1 MKTYKELN
9 EKIDRQYTSD
19 YTLSKSGRKVHRTP
33 LVDKD
38 AEKVNESDTKQE
50 HDLGYAHASQGK
62 KSNPYN
68 PGSPAHS
75 AYESGHETYKRH
87 FGEETM
93 TIDEQINEV
102 LSKDATAGD
111 WIHDF
116 VHSDNPK
123 FEGKSKDKRKQMA
136 LAAYYAK
143 QQNEEVELE
152 EGDLSVRHLYNKFAD
167 AHVGGNDTKP
177 TEKAIKKVHGD
188 KVFAHMK
195 KAANANAKGDMDGEE
210 RHFDN
215 AQNAARKTDRIGGTV
230 GRGRS
235 EFMRKRRE
243 WSEEVELEEGYYEK
257 PASAYRRKGD
267 EIGGGSS
274 YAPVAPVPD
283 KKYIKGTPEHKAY
296 KATKKPINGMPT
308 NVKEG
313 SMKSFKEMLETI
325 NEVNQKTVA
334 LAKEIA
340 KKHKNM
346 TSDVNRG
353 NVHIFNKHDDEAADR
368 LVLAHTG
375 TDKEGNDRFH
385 LHRVHSSAEDSD
397 HRNLTAAEVHKHAA
411 RHITGKSMDE
421 EVEQIEEKSE
431 QAKRNK
437 TMKNMMD
444 ASRGARYKVQNKVSA
459 DDVRNWDGKHPT
471 PRAQNVA
478 IGRALRNEE
487 KKDDVPFDGPYTKTP
502 GTVKDKSGA
511 VHTPMS
517 RAKHLARQAMQK
529 KMKEDIDLFF
539 EAKDESEYGY
549 EGDMAISQLKTIC
562 RHAEEFM
569 GMLKPDTDLPEW
581 VQSKITLATDYIQT
595 AHDYMS
601 SEMNEELKG
610 NQHKLDK
617 NKNGKVD
624 SGDLKMLRGE
634 ECPECHKA
642 PCECGHMKEETDV
655 ETRTLSF
662 GDFMNQLN
670 EYNPGP
676 GGVTRVQGRSYGAQ
690 YRDPE
695 GEDDADDKKKQ
706 VAKSEPAVKRGRGR
720 PAGSK
725 SGANQKV
732 TTGRKGSGVDYTGYK
747 LHLPNSNR

>member
-143 QQNEEVELE
+143 QQNEEVEPIEELE
-152 EGDLSVRHLYNKFAD
+152 TKTLKSYINKNIKSGRADDGGKGDTGLYTATNKVARKLATSTLD
-167 AHVGGNDTKP
+167 
-177 TEKAIKKVHGD
+177 KKVNKLGNTSAL
-188 KVFAHMK
+188 AHK
-195 KAANANAKGDMDGEE
+195 NPYEYDAS
-210 RHFDN
+210 
-215 AQNAARKTDRIGGTV
+215 
-230 GRGRS
+230 RS
-235 EFMRKRRE
+235 ELKNRGIHHFAGRRTRT
-243 WSEEVELEEGYYEK
+243 EEVELEEGESHQAKTTMKHIPNASDKLKQAAKDIK
-257 PASAYRRKGD
+257 PGIKGYLD
-267 EIGGGSS
+267 RVAMLKAGNVKEQ
-274 YAPVAPVPD
+274 APVAPVPD

-313 SMKSFKEMLETI
+313 TMKSFKEMLQSLDES
-325 NEVNQKTVA
+325 NYDSSEEANSVA
-334 LAKEIA
+334 SKLKAKYNDGNYHVTQQNG
-340 KKHKNM
+340 KHKVQHAYYSN
-346 TSDVNRG
+346 TIVKKNIR
-353 NVHIFNKHDDEAADR
+353 K
-368 LVLAHTG
+368 LA
-375 TDKEGNDRFH
+375 
-385 LHRVHSSAEDSD
+385 
-397 HRNLTAAEVHKHAA
+397 
-411 RHITGKSMDE
+411 E
-421 EVEQIEEKSE
+421 EVEQIDEKSE
-431 QAKRNK
+431 QAKQNK
-437 TMKNMMD
+437 MMKNMMD

-459 DDVRNWDGKHPT
+459 DDVRDWDGKHPT

-478 IGRALRNEE
+478 IGRALRNED
-487 KKDDVPFDGPYTKTP
+487 KKEDPPFDGPYTKSP
-502 GTVKDKSGA
+502 GNVKDKSGA

>member
-1 MKTYKELN
+1 MKTYKELT
-9 EKIDRQYTSD
+9 EKIDRQYTAD

-38 AEKVNESDTKQE
+38 AEKVDEEKNIEVTMKSGHKFTAPIKVSGQDWHIVKHPTSGKQYRVDHKGNTLE
-50 HDLGYAHASQGK
+50 EETISEGAYEKSEENKRSADAAKSQGNMFDHHLHMSDYHDNLAQWHSEKGRHSVADSHAK
-62 KSNPYN
+62 KSEEHHEKAMGLKEGYYGGKQRSAAWHADGGANDEGWDDKPSKQADQPHAVHIN
-68 PGSPAHS
+68 GKKWKSFGSQSHAQNV
-75 AYESGHETYKRH
+75 AKKIKG
-87 FGEETM
+87 
-93 TIDEQINEV
+93 
-102 LSKDATAGD
+102 AT
-111 WIHDF
+111 
-116 VHSDNPK
+116 VHK
-123 FEGKSKDKRKQMA
+123 
-136 LAAYYAK
+136 
-143 QQNEEVELE
+143 EEVEMQE
-152 EGDLSVRHLYNKFAD
+152 
-167 AHVGGNDTKP
+167 
-177 TEKAIKKVHGD
+177 
-188 KVFAHMK
+188 
-195 KAANANAKGDMDGEE
+195 
-210 RHFDN
+210 
-215 AQNAARKTDRIGGTV
+215 Q
-230 GRGRS
+230 
-235 EFMRKRRE
+235 
-243 WSEEVELEEGYYEK
+243 
-257 PASAYRRKGD
+257 
-267 EIGGGSS
+267 
-274 YAPVAPVPD
+274 APVAPVPD
-283 KKYIKGTPEHKAY
+283 RKYIKGTPEHKAY

-308 NVKEG
+308 NKVQEVLSPEMGAGEYIKDFQ
-313 SMKSFKEMLETI
+313 KSDAPQFKGKSQEKRRMMGI
-325 NEVNQKTVA
+325 A
-334 LAKEIA
+334 AYMAA
-340 KKHKNM
+340 KKDMNE
-346 TSDVNRG
+346 
-353 NVHIFNKHDDEAADR
+353 EA
-368 LVLAHTG
+368 
-375 TDKEGNDRFH
+375 
-385 LHRVHSSAEDSD
+385 
-397 HRNLTAAEVHKHAA
+397 
-411 RHITGKSMDE
+411 
-421 EVEQIEEKSE
+421 EQIDEKSE

-459 DDVRNWDGKHPT
+459 DDVRDWDGKHPT

-478 IGRALRNEE
+478 IGRALRNEA
-487 KKDDVPFDGPYTKTP
+487 KDETPPFDGPYTKTP

-517 RAKHLARQAMQK
+517 RARDLARQAMK
-529 KMKEDIDLFF
+529 KQMKEDIDLFF

-610 NQHKLDK
+610 NQHKIDK

-624 SGDLKMLRGE
+624 SHDFKMLRGE
-634 ECPECHKA
+634 VCPECGKS
-642 PCECGHMKEETDV
+642 PCECGTVKESGEI
-655 ETRTLSF
+655 ETRSLSF
-662 GDFMNQLN
+662 GQFMSQLN

-676 GGVTRVQGRSYGAQ
+676 GGVTRIQGRSYGAQ

-732 TTGRKGSGVDYTGYK
+732 TTGKKGSGVDYTGYK

>member
-1 MKTYKELN
+1 
-9 EKIDRQYTSD
+9 
-19 YTLSKSGRKVHRTP
+19 
-33 LVDKD
+33 
-38 AEKVNESDTKQE
+38 
-50 HDLGYAHASQGK
+50 
-62 KSNPYN
+62 
-68 PGSPAHS
+68 
-75 AYESGHETYKRH
+75 
-87 FGEETM
+87 
-93 TIDEQINEV
+93 
-102 LSKDATAGD
+102 
-111 WIHDF
+111 
-116 VHSDNPK
+116 
-123 FEGKSKDKRKQMA
+123 
-136 LAAYYAK
+136 
-143 QQNEEVELE
+143 
-152 EGDLSVRHLYNKFAD
+152 
-167 AHVGGNDTKP
+167 
-177 TEKAIKKVHGD
+177 
-188 KVFAHMK
+188 
-195 KAANANAKGDMDGEE
+195 
-210 RHFDN
+210 
-215 AQNAARKTDRIGGTV
+215 
-230 GRGRS
+230 
-235 EFMRKRRE
+235 
-243 WSEEVELEEGYYEK
+243 
-257 PASAYRRKGD
+257 
-267 EIGGGSS
+267 
-274 YAPVAPVPD
+274 
-283 KKYIKGTPEHKAY
+283 
-296 KATKKPINGMPT
+296 MPT

-313 SMKSFKEMLETI
+313 TMKSFKEMVQSIDELSKGTLGSYIKKAKGSAIGSSQVMGMGSSMTGQKTQDKAEKTVQKRASGI
-325 NEVNQKTVA
+325 NKAVDRLTNEEVLAEVNQKTVA

-346 TSDVNRG
+346 TSDVSRG

-411 RHITGKSMDE
+411 RHITGKSIEE

-459 DDVRNWDGKHPT
+459 DDVRDWDGKHPT

-487 KKDDVPFDGPYTKTP
+487 KKDDVPFDGPYTKTK

-517 RAKHLARQAMQK
+517 RARDLARQAMK
-529 KMKEDIDLFF
+529 KQMKEDIDLFF

-562 RHAEEFM
+562 RHSEEFM
-569 GMLKPDTDLPEW
+569 SMLKPDTDLPEW

-610 NQHKLDK
+610 SQHKIDK

-624 SGDLKMLRGE
+624 SGDFKMLRGE

-642 PCECGHMKEETDV
+642 PCECDTVKESGEV
-655 ETRTLSF
+655 ESRTLSF
-662 GDFMNQLN
+662 SDFMSQLN

-695 GEDDADDKKKQ
+695 GEDDAEDKKKQ
-706 VAKSEPAVKRGRGR
+706 VAKSEPEVKRGRGR

-732 TTGRKGSGVDYTGYK
+732 TTGKKGSGVDYTGYK
-747 LHLPNSNR
+747 LHLPNTNR

>member
-1 MKTYKELN
+1 MKTFKQIVEDEYA
-9 EKIDRQYTSD
+9 SD
-19 YTLSKSGRKVHRTP
+19 YKVKKFMGPDGKWQERKLRPHRVDFKNSKMRGEPAQDDDRGDVGMKEETTP
-33 LVDKD
+33 YWKKPSFNKRMSQMAKRERLEREKKE
-38 AEKVNESDTKQE
+38 AEKKTVK
-50 HDLGYAHASQGK
+50 
-62 KSNPYN
+62 
-68 PGSPAHS
+68 
-75 AYESGHETYKRH
+75 
-87 FGEETM
+87 EENM

-102 LSKDATAGD
+102 LSKDASAGD

-123 FEGKSKDKRKQMA
+123 FDGKSKEKRKQMA

-143 QQNEEVELE
+143 QQNE
-152 EGDLSVRHLYNKFAD
+152 
-167 AHVGGNDTKP
+167 
-177 TEKAIKKVHGD
+177 
-188 KVFAHMK
+188 
-195 KAANANAKGDMDGEE
+195 
-210 RHFDN
+210 
-215 AQNAARKTDRIGGTV
+215 Q
-230 GRGRS
+230 
-235 EFMRKRRE
+235 
-243 WSEEVELEEGYYEK
+243 
-257 PASAYRRKGD
+257 
-267 EIGGGSS
+267 
-274 YAPVAPVPD
+274 APVAPVPD
-283 KKYIKGTPEHKAY
+283 RKYIKGTPENKAY
-296 KATKKPINGMPT
+296 KATKKPINGHPT

-313 SMKSFKEMLETI
+313 TMKSFKEMVQSLDELSKGTLGSYIKKAKGSAIGSSQVMGMGSSMTGQKTQDKAERTVQKRASGI
-325 NEVNQKTVA
+325 NKAVDRLTEEQLDEVSEKTVA

-340 KKHKNM
+340 KKHRNM
-346 TSDVNRG
+346 TSDVSRG

-368 LVLAHTG
+368 LVLSHTG
-375 TDKEGNDRFH
+375 KDKEGNDRFH

-411 RHITGKSMDE
+411 RHITGKSIEE

-444 ASRGARYKVQNKVSA
+444 ASRGARWKVQNKVSG
-459 DDVRNWDGKHPT
+459 DEVRDWDGKHKT

-478 IGRALRNEE
+478 IGRALRNENNEQVEEGYYE
-487 KKDDVPFDGPYTKTP
+487 KPASAYRRKGDEIGGGSSKNDVPFDGPYTKTS

-517 RAKHLARQAMQK
+517 RARDLARQAMK
-529 KMKEDIDLFF
+529 KQMKEDIDLFF

-601 SEMNEELKG
+601 SEMNEELTG

-634 ECPECHKA
+634 ECPECNKA
-642 PCECGHMKEETDV
+642 PCECSSVKESGEV
-655 ETRTLSF
+655 ESRTLSF
-662 GDFMNQLN
+662 GAFMSQLN

-676 GGVTRVQGRSYGAQ
+676 GGVTRIQGRSYGAQ

-732 TTGRKGSGVDYTGYK
+732 TTGKKGSGVDYTGYK